1 MPLCVLFISA
11 SMGAGHEGAA
21 RELARRAEAQGAR
34 TVVVDFLDAF
44 PYPLARLWRSFYL
57 FQLRRMPES
66 YERTYQLFYRF
77 PRLWGPFVRFERAL
91 AGRRTLAWVEA
102 HQPDV
107 IVSTYSF
114 ATLVAGRLR
123 EEGRITVPVVNFL
136 TDFGVHPRTVHPA
149 VDLNLAI
156 HPLAAEAAARQVG
169 RPAVAAGPA
178 VDPSFAAA
186 LADDRREAT
195 RSWLKTRPGRP
206 LVLVVAGS
214 WGIGRIEETVEALVA
229 SDRFD
234 VVTVCGTDER
244 LRRRLQA
251 RGLGTALGWT
261 DRMPEIMSAADVL
274 VENAGGLTSL
284 EAFACQVP
292 IVSYRPIPGHGRDNV
307 AAMRRAGVT
316 TVPGDAQELVEAV
329 ERLGRPGRAREAQLA
344 AARAMFGS
352 DPVHFILKAV
362 EHPPAAEGPHNGSR
376 R

>member
-136 TDFGVHPRTVHPA
+136 TDFGVHPRT
-149 VDLNLAI
+149 
-156 HPLAAEAAARQVG
+156 
-169 RPAVAAGPA
+169 
-178 VDPSFAAA
+178 
-186 LADDRREAT
+186 
-195 RSWLKTRPGRP
+195 
-206 LVLVVAGS
+206 
-214 WGIGRIEETVEALVA
+214 
-229 SDRFD
+229 
-234 VVTVCGTDER
+234 
-244 LRRRLQA
+244 
-251 RGLGTALGWT
+251 
-261 DRMPEIMSAADVL
+261 
-274 VENAGGLTSL
+274 
-284 EAFACQVP
+284 
-292 IVSYRPIPGHGRDNV
+292 
-307 AAMRRAGVT
+307 
-316 TVPGDAQELVEAV
+316 
-329 ERLGRPGRAREAQLA
+329 
-344 AARAMFGS
+344 
-352 DPVHFILKAV
+352 
-362 EHPPAAEGPHNGSR
+362 
-376 R
+376 